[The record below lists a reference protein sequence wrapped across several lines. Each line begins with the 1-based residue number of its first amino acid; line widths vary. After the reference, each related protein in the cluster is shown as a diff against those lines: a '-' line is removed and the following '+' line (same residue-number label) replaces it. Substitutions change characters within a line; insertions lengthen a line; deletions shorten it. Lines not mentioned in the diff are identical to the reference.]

1 MALPK
6 ITELVSIRA
15 AYSKMVNIVL
25 SRISQRKQ
33 ILHNFT
39 YIWNLKSNKQTYR
52 NRVKKKKEKK
62 QSRMV
67 VVEGNRRGQSKG
79 TDFYL

>member
-6 ITELVSIRA
+6 ITELVSVRA
-15 AYSKMVNIVL
+15 AYSKMVNTVL
-25 SRISQRKQ
+25 SGISQRKQ

-52 NRVKKKKEKK
+52 NRVKKKRKET
-62 QSRMV
+62 
-67 VVEGNRRGQSKG
+67 E
-79 TDFYL
+79 